1 MNNIELIDDYLTNKL
16 SDAQRETFEQQV
28 AADPTLKADVEF
40 QRQVIE
46 SVKNA
51 RVAELKSMLNNVP
64 IGAAKEF
71 TTLKV
76 AAGIVGGALLIGSVY
91 WFGNGEDQ
99 PIIAEPKDS
108 ISIVT
113 ENEITPASEDEEL
126 TNTLEQ
132 TTEAAVKPEAKVDTK
147 APTTIKKEVI
157 KPTIDVVDPSV
168 ELVES
173 TSSPV
178 NHGVVEATPP
188 AIEVKSLEVN
198 VDSANK
204 KYKFHYQFVD
214 GKVVLYGSFDRSLY
228 EIIELN
234 GGKHS
239 VYLYY
244 QNKYYL
250 LDEQATTI
258 TPLEVIT
265 DKATVTK
272 LETYRK
278 K

>member
-16 SDAQRETFEQQV
+16 SDAQREAFEQQV
-28 AADPTLKADVEF
+28 AADPTLQADVAF

-76 AAGIVGGALLIGSVY
+76 AAGIVGGALLIGSIY
-91 WFGNGEDQ
+91 WFGSGEDQ
-99 PIIAEPKDS
+99 PILAEPEDS

-113 ENEITPASEDEEL
+113 ESEPTPPSKEEEL
-126 TNTLEQ
+126 TNTSEQ
-132 TTEAAVKPEAKVDTK
+132 KTEAEAKPEAKVDSK
-147 APTTIKKEVI
+147 ATTTVKKDVI
-157 KPTIDVVDPSV
+157 KPTIEVVDPSV

-178 NHGVVEATPP
+178 NHGVVHATPP
-188 AIEVKSLEVN
+188 AIEIKSLEVN
-198 VDSANK
+198 VDSTSK
-204 KYKFHYQFVD
+204 KYKFHYQFVE
-214 GKVVLYGSFDRSLY
+214 GKVVLYGAFDRSLY

-234 GGKHS
+234 GGNHS
-239 VYLYY
+239 VYLFY
-244 QNKYYL
+244 QSKYYL
-250 LDEQATTI
+250 LAEQATVI

-272 LETYRK
+272 LEAYRK

>member
-16 SDAQRETFEQQV
+16 SDAQREAFEQQV
-28 AADPTLKADVEF
+28 AADPTLKADVAF

-51 RVAELKSMLNNVP
+51 RAAELKSMLNNVP
-64 IGAAKEF
+64 IGTVKEF

-91 WFGNGEDQ
+91 WFGNGEEQ
-99 PIIAEPKDS
+99 PVMVEPKDS

-113 ENEITPASEDEEL
+113 ENEYTPASEDEEL
-126 TNTLEQ
+126 TNTTEQ
-132 TTEAAVKPEAKVDTK
+132 TTETQTKPETQADTK
-147 APTTIKKEVI
+147 ITSSSKKEVV
-157 KPTIDVVDPSV
+157 KPALEVIDPSA

-178 NHGVVEATPP
+178 NHGVVNATPP
-188 AIEVKSLEVN
+188 AIEVKPLDVN
-198 VDSANK
+198 VDSTSK
-204 KYKFHYQFVD
+204 KYKFHYQFAE
-214 GKVVLYGSFDRSLY
+214 GKVLLYGSFDRSLY

-244 QNKYYL
+244 QNKFYFL
-250 LDEQATTI
+250 NEQSSFI
-258 TPLEVIT
+258 TPLETVT
-265 DKATVTK
+265 DKATILK

>member
-46 SVKNA
+46 SVKHA
-51 RVAELKSMLNNVP
+51 RAAELKSMLNNVP
-64 IGAAKEF
+64 IAPVKEF

-91 WFGNGEDQ
+91 WLGSSEEQ
-99 PIIAEPKDS
+99 PLMVEPKDS
-108 ISIVT
+108 VTVVT
-113 ENEITPASEDEEL
+113 ENEFTPASEDEDL
-126 TNTLEQ
+126 LN
-132 TTEAAVKPEAKVDTK
+132 TTEQVTEAEAKPEAKVATQT
-147 APTTIKKEVI
+147 APPVKKEVV
-157 KPTIDVVDPSV
+157 KPTLEVVDPSV

-178 NHGVVEATPP
+178 NHGVVQATPP
-188 AIEVKSLEVN
+188 AIEVKSLDVN
-198 VDSANK
+198 VDSTSK
-204 KYKFHYQFVD
+204 KYKFHYQFVE
-214 GKVVLYGSFDRSLY
+214 GKMILFGSFDRSLY

-244 QNKYYL
+244 QSKYYL
-250 LDEQATTI
+250 LDEQASGI
-258 TPLEVIT
+258 TPLEVIA
-265 DKATVTK
+265 DMGIIAK